1 MSFPGD
7 LIQNHH
13 ITTMW
18 KATNVVVAFFCI
30 ELASSKY
37 LLVEL
42 DKTDKIKVNSRAIKN
57 GNSVPFCDELSKEI
71 LEKGIQCQSPIGIN
85 SVL

>member
-1 MSFPGD
+1 
-7 LIQNHH
+7 
-13 ITTMW
+13 MW

-30 ELASSKY
+30 ELASAKY

-42 DKTDKIKVNSRAIKN
+42 DKTDEIKVNSRAIKN

-71 LEKGIQCQSPIGIN
+71 LEKGIQCQNPIGIN